1 MQKLCAVSRLQV
13 HGARYRE
20 CNRETVMRDD
30 RSKRVLALTIA
41 AMAALAGCAASPSTI
56 VPAGND
62 GYQLRVSGARFESQ
76 ADTNI
81 KALAIANEY
90 CAKMGKNLL
99 FRQSNESGE
108 RSWSAKQEDLI
119 FVCSDANDPEL
130 VRASV
135 QRDPQ
140 GYAQQ

>member
-1 MQKLCAVSRLQV
+1 
-13 HGARYRE
+13 
-20 CNRETVMRDD
+20 MRDK
-30 RSKRVLALTIA
+30 SKRVLAMTIV
-41 AMAALAGCAASPSTI
+41 AMAALAGCAAAPSTI
-56 VPAGND
+56 VPAGDD
-62 GYQLRVSGARFESQ
+62 GYQLRISGARFESQ
-76 ADTNI
+76 ADINI
-81 KALAIANEY
+81 KALGIANEY

-108 RSWSAKQEDLI
+108 RSWSPKQEDLT

-135 QRDPQ
+135 QRDPK

>member
-1 MQKLCAVSRLQV
+1 MPKLCAVSRLEV

-20 CNRETVMRDD
+20 CKRESLMRGDK
-30 RSKRVLALTIA
+30 SKRVLAITMA
-41 AMAALAGCAASPSTI
+41 AVAALAGCAAAPSTI

-99 FRQSNESGE
+99 FRQSKESGE
-108 RSWSAKQEDLI
+108 RGWSEKQEDLT
-119 FVCSDANDPEL
+119 FVCSNANDPEL

>member
-1 MQKLCAVSRLQV
+1 
-13 HGARYRE
+13 
-20 CNRETVMRDD
+20 MRGDK
-30 RSKRVLALTIA
+30 SKRVLAMTVA
-41 AMAALAGCAASPSTI
+41 AMATLAGCAAVPSTI
-56 VPAGND
+56 VPAGD
-62 GYQLRVSGARFESQ
+62 GYQLRISGSRFESQ

-81 KALAIANEY
+81 KALGIANEY

-108 RSWSAKQEDLI
+108 RSWSTKQEDLT

-130 VRASV
+130 IRASV
-135 QRDPQ
+135 QRDPK